1 MNTGWRAGWRGWI
14 RIVLATSFLALI
26 PSACNSIDAPSDRP
40 YTATLESL
48 SGARIRNHIEVLAA
62 DDMQGREAGTAGH
75 LKAAEYVASQF
86 AEIGLNPLGDRST
99 YFQNI
104 DFLETRLVEGSASM
118 VLHRGKIDRSLE
130 FGKDF
135 VVYGGFG
142 GAEDSVTAPLVFVG
156 FGIQAAEYNHD
167 DFAGVDVNGRILVEF
182 TGAPPQFAND
192 ERAYYSSGTGK
203 QALAIELGA
212 IGIVT
217 IRTPVDQQRLTWP
230 RVLASA
236 ASPGMRWLEADRAPH
251 DGFPELSGNAMLS
264 ESGAEQLFQLAGRDL
279 GELFEHHA
287 DGGGA
292 GSFELGVSVTV
303 SHQSAQRHTS
313 SPNVLALLRGSDQKL
328 RNEYVLFTAH
338 LDHLGV
344 RASDNGDDINNG
356 AYDNAAGVAIV
367 IEVAGA
373 LASLSPA
380 PRRSVIFAAVT
391 AEEKG
396 LRGSDFLAHN
406 PPAAIG
412 DIVANINIDMPY
424 LGYPI
429 ADVEGFGV
437 NHSTL
442 HNALIRATEE
452 LGIALSPDE
461 HPELVRLIRSDQFS
475 FVQQGIPGLNLKPG
489 SNSSDPD
496 IDGSELR
503 GTFLRE
509 HYHGPSDDLDLPFS
523 EEGAERFVRVA
534 FLLGLIVANDEQP
547 PKWQDGDFF
556 GERYAQDHRD

>member
-1 MNTGWRAGWRGWI
+1 MSIWWRAGWRGWT

-26 PSACNSIDAPSDRP
+26 PGGCDSIDAPPDEP
-40 YTATLESL
+40 YAATLESL
-48 SGARIRNHIEVLAA
+48 TGARIRNHIEVLAA

-75 LKAAEYVASQF
+75 RKAAEYVAGQF
-86 AEIGLNPLGDRST
+86 AKFGLKPFGDHNT

-104 DFLETRLVEGSASM
+104 DFLETRIVAGSASM
-118 VLHRGKIDRSLE
+118 ELHRREIDMSLE

-142 GAEDSVTAPLVFVG
+142 GAEESVTAPLVFVG
-156 FGIQAAEYNHD
+156 FGIQAAKYNHD
-167 DFAGVDVNGRILVEF
+167 DFAGVDVSGKILVVF

-192 ERAYYSSGTGK
+192 ERAYYSSGAGK
-203 QALAIELGA
+203 QALAVELGA

-230 RVLASA
+230 RVLGSA
-236 ASPGMRWLEADRAPH
+236 ASPGMRWMEADGVPH
-251 DGFPELSGNAMLS
+251 DGFPELTGNAILS
-264 ESGAEQLFQLAGRDL
+264 ESGAEQLFLLAGKDL
-279 GELFEHHA
+279 DVLFEHHA
-287 DGGGA
+287 DGGT
-292 GSFELGVSVTV
+292 GSFELDVSATLNRR
-303 SHQSAQRHTS
+303 SSQRRIS
-313 SPNVLALLRGSDQKL
+313 SPNVLALLPGGDGELSG
-328 RNEYVLFTAH
+328 EFVLFTAH

-344 RASDNGDDINNG
+344 QAGDHGDNIYNG
-356 AYDNAAGVAIV
+356 AYDNAAGVATV

-373 LASLSPA
+373 LARMSPT

-406 PPAAIG
+406 PPVANNN
-412 DIVANINIDMPY
+412 IVANINIDMPY

-452 LGIALSPDE
+452 LDIALSPDK

-534 FLLGLIVANDEQP
+534 FMLGLIVANDDQP

-556 GERYAQDHRD
+556 GERYAHGRRD